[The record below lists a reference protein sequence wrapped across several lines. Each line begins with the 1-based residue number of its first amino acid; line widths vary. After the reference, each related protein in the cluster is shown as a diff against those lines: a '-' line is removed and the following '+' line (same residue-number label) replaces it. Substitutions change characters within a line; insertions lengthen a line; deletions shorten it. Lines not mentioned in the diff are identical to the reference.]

1 MLNLA
6 RNVGQTIMI
15 GDHIRIVV
23 VAIKRN
29 QVCLGIEAPQE
40 VSVHRSEIYER
51 IQNGK
56 NLNFDLEIEIDD
68 ADYDYND
75 DVKN

>member
-56 NLNFDLEIEIDD
+56 IFDLEVEIDD
-68 ADYDYND
+68 DYDYND